1 MPSLKVLIGR
11 HSEEFRATIQVFSA
25 SFLRKKFVRLKC
37 QKRKPE
43 QENRKERPYIRS
55 RYKLELAALLKV
67 PQAILNLKVKVGSA
81 RPVGV
86 NIVANTFSCRNKS

>member
-1 MPSLKVLIGR
+1 MLIGR

-25 SFLRKKFVRLKC
+25 SFLRKKFARLKR
-37 QKRKPE
+37 QKRLAE
-43 QENRKERPYIRS
+43 QEPRKNRQNIRS
-55 RYKLELAALLKV
+55 RQQLELAALLKV

-86 NIVANTFSCRNKS
+86 NTVANTFSCRNKC